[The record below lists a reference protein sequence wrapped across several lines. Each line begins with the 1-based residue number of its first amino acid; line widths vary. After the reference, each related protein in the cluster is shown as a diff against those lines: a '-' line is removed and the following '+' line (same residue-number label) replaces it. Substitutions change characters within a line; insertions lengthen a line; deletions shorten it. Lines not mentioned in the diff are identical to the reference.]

1 MLALF
6 AFLAAL
12 LWGSFVGAKL
22 HRGYPSTK
30 IHLPNGWA
38 IFGDLLFTLPVAS
51 VLFFDR
57 ESGELLITAGVL
69 AVVGWVI
76 VIFGEVGLLEYREA
90 LTLRGR
96 RNSSGSLECCNWPFV
111 KRQDASAVAHDCG

>member
-1 MLALF
+1 VEDVPVGKAHPERKGLEPMLALF

-51 VLFFDR
+51 MLFFDR

-69 AVVGWVI
+69 AVVG
-76 VIFGEVGLLEYREA
+76 FGIGIRVGITTY
-90 LTLRGR
+90 
-96 RNSSGSLECCNWPFV
+96 WI
-111 KRQDASAVAHDCG
+111 D